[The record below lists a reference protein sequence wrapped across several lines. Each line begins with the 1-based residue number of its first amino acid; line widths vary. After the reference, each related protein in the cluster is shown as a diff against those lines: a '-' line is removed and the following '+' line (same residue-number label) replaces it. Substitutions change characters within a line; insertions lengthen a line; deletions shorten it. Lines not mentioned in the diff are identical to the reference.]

1 MVETENPLGFVAD
14 TFAPTL
20 NLREA
25 VPIMNPRRNNVLLE
39 YNRILLT
46 IQRNSR
52 WLTVDLYKLEVSFI
66 LRAKQGASH
75 LAMRARVIA

>member
-1 MVETENPLGFVAD
+1 MVETENLLGFVAD
-14 TFAPTL
+14 TFDPTL

-25 VPIMNPRRNNVLLE
+25 VPIMNPQRNTVLLE

-52 WLTVDLYKLEVSFI
+52 WLTNWKSHSFFGPSKVLHI
-66 LRAKQGASH
+66 LRCELG
-75 LAMRARVIA
+75 L